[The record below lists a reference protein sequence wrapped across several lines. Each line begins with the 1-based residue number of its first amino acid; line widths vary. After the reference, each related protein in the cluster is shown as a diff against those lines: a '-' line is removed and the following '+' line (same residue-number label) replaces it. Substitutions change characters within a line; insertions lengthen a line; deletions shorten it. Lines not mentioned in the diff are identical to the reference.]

1 MSAENI
7 QVNFG
12 NLSQGATTLQ
22 QSANTLQG
30 YVENLLQ
37 SLQPL
42 QQTWVESGSSA
53 AEAMNTA
60 RTNLT
65 NATDEIIQTI
75 NKFSTQV
82 SAAHDAQYALEQQ
95 NMGLFTA

>member
-1 MSAENI
+1 MTAENI

-12 NLSQGATTLQ
+12 ALQQSSQTLQ

-30 YVENLLQ
+30 YVDNLLQ

-42 QQTWVESGSSA
+42 QNTWMESGSSA

-60 RTNLT
+60 RTKLT
-65 NATDEIIQTI
+65 NATDQIIQTI
-75 NKFSTQV
+75 TQFSTQV
-82 SAAHDAQYALEQQ
+82 QAAHDHQVTLENQ
-95 NMGLFTA
+95 NTSLFT